1 MAPKLARNVALFFVS
16 CGYLGYSPLVPGTV
30 GSALGCVLLYLLPAV
45 LSRLAFV
52 IALALA
58 ATFVLNS
65 MELPNKDPQHVV
77 VDEVA
82 GMCLT
87 MVGQPITAIS
97 LLAGFILFRLFDIV
111 KPFPIRRI
119 ERLPKGWGIV
129 ADDLAAGIYANVAL
143 LLLWRAL

>member
-1 MAPKLARNVALFFVS
+1 M
-16 CGYLGYSPLVPGTV
+16 

-45 LSRLAFV
+45 LSHLAFV

-65 MELPNKDPQHVV
+65 MELPSKDPQHVV

-143 LLLWRAL
+143 LLLGRVL